1 LGYVVDNGL
10 TTASRV
16 TDPPADAKRNAI
28 AHETGVDVTGARPG
42 DGSGKRELF
51 SESTATVLVF
61 ENGGVIRLAAEVV
74 EGQLLFLTHRETK
87 REVVAQVTRKRPFPT
102 GNPYIELEF
111 TEAAPGF
118 WGVDI
123 PAAPQKAE
131 ARATPAA
138 TGSATP
144 ALAAAL
150 RQIVEEV
157 GEEPAVAAPAPN
169 VAEVERLRQEVEAL
183 REQLLSMKQGANAD
197 ASAAPAAAVE
207 AELAATQSDVS
218 RMRVPSA
225 EAPPVLEKPS
235 VPPPADKTAAAE
247 ESPDIEKAAFAAR
260 DLFPEVALDFSKADQ
275 ALRHAPLG
283 KTQARR
289 TNRGG
294 TLRLALLGAGLVG
307 TIAGGAWYQ
316 GWLPLP
322 QMGSAKVASS
332 GPVVVATAHRAA
344 APGVQAGAHP
354 TSAAKPD
361 TSSAAAP
368 DPAVVAH
375 TANTAGAAKNS
386 APAVAPETA
395 THAAVEPESSG
406 EAAHA
411 MATHKA
417 ANAAPV
423 VTKRNERMTGK
434 PETKEVA
441 MASEAGATVP
451 PRLIES
457 VRAVPPRGFVT
468 GNVVLDAVVDSTG
481 HVKSMKVLSG
491 PESLRNAAIEAL
503 KKYKYA
509 PAMQNGKAVAGHVQ
523 ATVQF
528 WYEP

>member
-1 LGYVVDNGL
+1 MDNGL

-16 TDPPADAKRNAI
+16 ADPPAEAKRNAI

-51 SESTATVLVF
+51 SESTTTVLVF

-118 WGVDI
+118 WGVEI
-123 PAAPQKAE
+123 PAAPQRAE
-131 ARATPAA
+131 ARSTPVPAA

-144 ALAAAL
+144 TLTAAL
-150 RQIVEEV
+150 MQIVEEV

-183 REQLLSMKQGANAD
+183 REQLLSMKQGTSVEP
-197 ASAAPAAAVE
+197 SAALAATVE
-207 AELAATQSDVS
+207 AELAATRSDVS
-218 RMRVPSA
+218 RMRPPSTDA
-225 EAPPVLEKPS
+225 QPVLEKPS
-235 VPPPADKTAAAE
+235 VLPPADQAAAAE

-260 DLFPEVALDFSKADQ
+260 DLFPEVALDFTKADQ

-294 TLRLALLGAGLVG
+294 TLRLVLLGAGLVG
-307 TIAGGAWYQ
+307 AIAGAAWYQ

-332 GPVVVATAHRAA
+332 GPPVAATDHRAAA
-344 APGVQAGAHP
+344 APGVQTGAHP
-354 TSAAKPD
+354 TSAVKPD
-361 TSSAAAP
+361 ASSAAAP
-368 DPAVVAH
+368 NPAVVAH
-375 TANTAGAAKNS
+375 TANAAGAAKNA
-386 APAVAPETA
+386 APAAAPETA
-395 THAAVEPESSG
+395 THAALERESSG

-411 MATHKA
+411 MAAHKA

-434 PETKEVA
+434 PETRDVA

-491 PESLRNAAIEAL
+491 PESLRNAAIDAL

-509 PAMQNGKAVAGHVQ
+509 PARQNGKAVAGHVQ